1 MIFIA
6 LFRIVIG
13 PKAFIAF
20 IIIMINCI
28 TTPAMTFDSKVII
41 AFYCEFASTS
51 TTFKNTLRQCY
62 ARRNIISE
70 HFFNG

>member
-6 LFRIVIG
+6 LFRIIIG
-13 PKAFIAF
+13 PKAFVAF

-28 TTPAMTFDSKVII
+28 TTPAMTFNTKVII
-41 AFYCEFASTS
+41 AFYRKFASTC
-51 TTFKNTLRQCY
+51 TTFKNTLCQCY
-62 ARRNIISE
+62 ARRNIISK